1 MSKQN
6 KTRLPVIVGF
16 GGYNASGRSSF
27 HHAYRRTILDS
38 LNGDK
43 RVKTLLSLAS
53 IMKLVEFRDG
63 AYIDQEGE
71 SLSAEAVADKYQST
85 IVENTLIRRIHK
97 AHFDVD
103 NVRSIR
109 DVDLSSENESK
120 FTLRRRHLPSPLPE
134 NWQVETL
141 DERLVEVTIAGD
153 LSIKMDSFSSMD
165 VQAGGIL
172 PTGFV
177 PGDYYQSRFH
187 PRGLQLT
194 VLGASDAIR
203 SMGIEWEEVMTKVKP
218 DEVAVFAASGLGQT
232 DAFGMG
238 GYLQARL
245 KSGRA
250 TSKQMALGLNSM
262 PADFVN
268 AYMCGSVG
276 TTGAMAGA
284 CATFLY
290 NLRLAVDDIVA
301 GRHRVVICGASEA
314 PVTPEVMEAYTAMSA
329 LCTDERL
336 AKLDDSDTA
345 DHRRASRPFGENA
358 GFTMGEST
366 QYFVLM
372 DEELAMELGADIYGA
387 VPNVF
392 VNADGFKKSISS
404 PGAGNYITV
413 SKAVASA
420 MAIAGED
427 AVRERSFIQAHG
439 SSTPQNRIT
448 ESMIF
453 DKVAKSFCINNWP
466 VTAVKA
472 FFGHPLGP
480 ASGDQLSNTLGVFE
494 DGILPG
500 IKTTSKV
507 AEDVLDENLDIVLQ
521 DRPANIEVAFLNS
534 KGFGG
539 NNATATVLA
548 PKLVESMLEKRY
560 GSEMY
565 QDYVARRET
574 VREIAT
580 AYDERATN
588 GDLNVIYNFGE
599 GIIEDHE
606 IALGADSLNI
616 DKFANPVDLAFTN
629 PYADMAND

>member
-1 MSKQN
+1 MTKHSKV
-6 KTRLPVIVGF
+6 RLPVIVGF

-27 HHAYRRTILDS
+27 HHAYRRTVLDS
-38 LNGDK
+38 LSDDK
-43 RVKTLLSLAS
+43 RVSTLLSLAS
-53 IMKLVEFRDG
+53 MMKLVEYREG
-63 AYIDQEGE
+63 AYFDQDE
-71 SLSAEAVADKYQST
+71 SPLTAAQVADKYEST
-85 IVENTLIRRIHK
+85 IIENTLIRRIHVE
-97 AHFDVD
+97 HFDAN

-109 DVDLSSENESK
+109 DVELATEDKST
-120 FTLRRRHLPSPLPE
+120 FTVRRRDLPNPLPE
-134 NWQVETL
+134 NWQVETI
-141 DERLVEVTIAGD
+141 DERQTQVTVTGN
-153 LSIKMDSFSSMD
+153 LSVKMDSFSAMD
-165 VQAGGIL
+165 VQAAGVL
-172 PTGFV
+172 PSGFI
-177 PGDYYQSRFH
+177 PGDHYESRFH

-203 SMGIEWEEVMTKVKP
+203 SMGIAWEEVTNKVKP

-232 DAFGMG
+232 DTNGIG

-245 KSGRA
+245 RSGRP

-276 TTGAMAGA
+276 TTGAVTGA

-290 NLRLAVDDIVA
+290 NLRLAVDDIAA

-314 PVTPEVMEAYTAMSA
+314 PVTPEVMEAYAAMSA
-329 LCTDERL
+329 LATDDRL
-336 AKLDDSDTA
+336 AKLDGTDIPDY
-345 DHRRASRPFGENA
+345 RRASRPFGDNV

-372 DEELAMELGADIYGA
+372 DDELAMELGADIHAA

-420 MAIAGED
+420 MAIVGED
-427 AVRERSFIQAHG
+427 SVRKRSFIQAHG

-453 DKVAKSFCINNWP
+453 DKVAKGFNINNWP
-466 VTAVKA
+466 ITAVKA
-472 FFGHPLGP
+472 FVGHPLGP
-480 ASGDQLSNTLGVFE
+480 ASGDQLANTLGVFA

-500 IKTTSKV
+500 IKTTEKV
-507 AEDVLDENLDIVLQ
+507 ADDVLDEHLDILLQ
-521 DRPANIEVAFLNS
+521 DKSAEIDVAFLNS

-539 NNATATVLA
+539 NNATATILA
-548 PKLVESMLEKRY
+548 PAVVESMLIKRY
-560 GSEMY
+560 GED
-565 QDYVARRET
+565 QFADYVAKRDG
-574 VREIAT
+574 VRANAN
-580 AYDERATN
+580 AYDRRASQ
-588 GDLNVIYNFGE
+588 GDLNVIYNFGK

-606 IALGADSLNI
+606 IAVDANGLKIDSCT
-616 DKFANPVDLAFTN
+616 NPVDLRFEN
-629 PYADMAND
+629 PYADMSDA